1 MEKPDYRDSLSL
13 VSCFSV
19 QVGDV
24 QVEVSLR
31 CPWPPSSGDVSE
43 ASTGTGLLRKR
54 RSTGDQAAKAG
65 RRLTV
70 LNMEQLGFLADD
82 DDDDNETQ

>member
-1 MEKPDYRDSLSL
+1 M
-13 VSCFSV
+13 
-19 QVGDV
+19 
-24 QVEVSLR
+24 SLR
-31 CPWPPSSGDVSE
+31 CPWPPGSGDVSE
-43 ASTGTGLLRKR
+43 ASIGTAMLRKR
-54 RSTGDQAAKAG
+54 SSTSGGDQAAKAG

>member
-1 MEKPDYRDSLSL
+1 MP
-13 VSCFSV
+13 CFY

-31 CPWPPSSGDVSE
+31 CPWPPGSDDVSE

-54 RSTGDQAAKAG
+54 SSTGDQAAKAS

-82 DDDDNETQ
+82 DDDDSEPQ

>member
-1 MEKPDYRDSLSL
+1 MFFFL
-13 VSCFSV
+13 SV

-31 CPWPPSSGDVSE
+31 CPWPPGSGDVSE
-43 ASTGTGLLRKR
+43 ASTGTALLRRKS
-54 RSTGDQAAKAG
+54 STGGDQAAKAG

-82 DDDDNETQ
+82 DDDDNEPQ

>member
-1 MEKPDYRDSLSL
+1 M
-13 VSCFSV
+13 
-19 QVGDV
+19 
-24 QVEVSLR
+24 SLR
-31 CPWPPSSGDVSE
+31 CPWPPGSGDVSE
-43 ASTGTGLLRKR
+43 ASTGTAMLRKR
-54 RSTGDQAAKAG
+54 SSTSGGGDQAAKAG